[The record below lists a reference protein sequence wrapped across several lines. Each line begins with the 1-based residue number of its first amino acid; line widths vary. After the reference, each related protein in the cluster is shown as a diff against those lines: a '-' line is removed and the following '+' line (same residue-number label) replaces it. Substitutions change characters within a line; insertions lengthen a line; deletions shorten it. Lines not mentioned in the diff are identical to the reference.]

1 MRINLNQF
9 YGKLF
14 KKRYSKH
21 EQMLI
26 DLYNKGKVIEI
37 EKEIKNK
44 EEK

>member
-37 EKEIKNK
+37 EKEIKDK

>member
-21 EQMLI
+21 EQILI

-37 EKEIKNK
+37 EKEIKDK